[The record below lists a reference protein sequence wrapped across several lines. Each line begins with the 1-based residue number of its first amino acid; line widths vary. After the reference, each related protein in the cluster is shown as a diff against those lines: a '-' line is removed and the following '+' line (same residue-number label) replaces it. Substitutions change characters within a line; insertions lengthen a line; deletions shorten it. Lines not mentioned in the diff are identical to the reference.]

1 MLWVRT
7 TFQLRGSL
15 SAVFRYL
22 RAFTFTNVLA
32 FKLADIKLESSEVY
46 LLKLGKNLSWDFEAI
61 FIFRKNEGLNI
72 CRYLKSFYT
81 YKKINNI
88 FLKFHYYL
96 LRMQKILEIG
106 RIFHAE
112 KRESKT

>member
-1 MLWVRT
+1 ML
-7 TFQLRGSL
+7 F
-15 SAVFRYL
+15 
-22 RAFTFTNVLA
+22 A
-32 FKLADIKLESSEVY
+32 FKLADIKLESSEAY
-46 LLKLGKNLSWDFEAI
+46 LLKLGKNLSWDFEVI
-61 FIFRKNEGLNI
+61 FIFRKNEVLNI

-96 LRMQKILEIG
+96 LRMQKIVEIG
-106 RIFHAE
+106 WIFHSE